1 MKNRIF
7 GKTMESIRNHKDMKL
22 VTSQEKYLKH
32 VMKPS
37 IKGGRP
43 FSKELFALEI
53 EKTDVEMIK
62 AVYLCKAISEWNEK
76 VIGIMKDK
84 LGQKIMIEFVALRA
98 KMYAYRNIDKRTE
111 EKRSKGTT
119 KQVVVA
125 EGVTFDDCKT
135 CLFDEETICMEQM
148 LFEN

>member
-1 MKNRIF
+1 MIKPYIMLNIALRTAANNDFEKGFFKLMKNRIF

-62 AVYLCKAISEWNEK
+62 AVYLCKAISE
-76 VIGIMKDK
+76 
-84 LGQKIMIEFVALRA
+84 
-98 KMYAYRNIDKRTE
+98 
-111 EKRSKGTT
+111 
-119 KQVVVA
+119 
-125 EGVTFDDCKT
+125 
-135 CLFDEETICMEQM
+135 
-148 LFEN
+148 

>member
-1 MKNRIF
+1 
-7 GKTMESIRNHKDMKL
+7 
-22 VTSQEKYLKH
+22 
-32 VMKPS
+32 
-37 IKGGRP
+37 
-43 FSKELFALEI
+43 
-53 EKTDVEMIK
+53 
-62 AVYLCKAISEWNEK
+62 
-76 VIGIMKDK
+76 MKDK

-125 EGVTFDDCKT
+125 EGVAFDDCKT